1 MIRLLLPVFL
11 VLPACAA
18 GPVGFKSPVTNE
30 STLVHYVSREQAEI
44 EERRKA
50 RRELRD
56 PRLFNLPINGHLEL
70 LIGRPTLEAAD
81 TEQFQVIF
89 ARGEEV
95 LARIEGPR
103 DAPEMPEFVGGPWT
117 NTLFVQIPED
127 VARPFEVLVVD
138 ELAKVRYEFLV
149 REDGRV
155 KRVRR
160 SR

>member
-1 MIRLLLPVFL
+1 MTRLLLLAFG
-11 VLPACAA
+11 VLAACAG

-44 EERRKA
+44 EERKKA

-56 PRLFNLPINGHLEL
+56 PRLFNLPANGHLEL

-81 TEQFQVIF
+81 TAQFQVIF

-95 LARIEGPR
+95 LGRIEGPR
-103 DAPEMPEFVGGPWT
+103 DTPEMPVFVGGPWT

-127 VARPFEVLVVD
+127 VARPFEVLIVD
-138 ELAKVRYEFLV
+138 ELAQVRYEFLV

>member
-1 MIRLLLPVFL
+1 MMRFPVPLIL
-11 VLPACAA
+11 VLSACAA

-44 EERRKA
+44 EERKKA

-56 PRLFNLPINGHLEL
+56 PRLFNLPVNGHLEL

-81 TEQFQVIF
+81 TAQFQVIF

-95 LARIEGPR
+95 LSRLEGPR
-103 DAPEMPEFVGGPWT
+103 DAPEMPDFVGGPWT
-117 NTLFVQIPED
+117 NILFVQVPED
-127 VARPFEVLVVD
+127 VARPFEVLIVD
-138 ELAKVRYEFLV
+138 ELAQVRYEFLV

-160 SR
+160 SK